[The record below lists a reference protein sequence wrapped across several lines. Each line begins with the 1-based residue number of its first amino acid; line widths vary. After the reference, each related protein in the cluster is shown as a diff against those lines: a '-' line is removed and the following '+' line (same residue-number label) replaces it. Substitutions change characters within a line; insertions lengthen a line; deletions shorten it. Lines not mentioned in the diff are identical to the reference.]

1 MKRIVA
7 LLLAMVMVLGLVAC
21 GGGGGNGD
29 TPNQEPTTTP
39 SEPSEPGDTP
49 PAEPG
54 AFVPVTYEWDVLYD
68 NAFGPFW
75 EGLQDG
81 LAAVDLDER
90 LVKMAYAE
98 SKLLA
103 SGAFVPYTGIGGNYA
118 INRVVPYTTAS
129 VDWGNDTN
137 RFESV
142 LFLTDSYVSTEE
154 RAVLKEKWNE
164 LKGTGTYW
172 EWAKNYMLE
181 QGHTL
186 GTDYASTYGGDP
198 TTWDCMAR
206 WDSNDSLFVC
216 RTLDKLVKYD
226 CENVMQPAL
235 AESWEVNEDSS
246 KFTFHI
252 RPGVKWVDSQ
262 GREVGEVQ
270 ADDWVASLQHVAD
283 CGGGQ
288 EELFCGV
295 IAGYLN
301 YVDGSDPD
309 FTHVGVKALDKYT
322 LEYTLE
328 KPFSVFLTMLTYDG
342 IAAPL
347 CRSYY
352 ESQGGKFG
360 AEFDPASS
368 SYTYGSSPNNI
379 ACCGPFLITSWT
391 EKNSMVF
398 KPNPAYWDPDSIKI
412 NSATL
417 YFISGSDPLQSYNMA
432 QKGEIVGASLNAN
445 SLEQAKK
452 DGVFD
457 DYHFQTR
464 LNSTTFGN
472 FWCLARLGFA
482 NFNDANRMV
491 SPQSHESAD
500 SIDLGAGVYTSDILD
515 DAARAHS
522 AVNNAN
528 FRLAVNM
535 AFDRGAVQAQGNGEE
550 LKYASL
556 RNSYVPATFSSLTKD
571 MTVTLYDGTSVT
583 FPSGAWYGEM
593 LQSFLDDAGVP
604 VKVWNTE
611 IDGGSSDGYDGW
623 YSPENA
629 MAYLNKAI
637 EELAAQG
644 VEVTKENPILLDV
657 PTNSGDPSSY
667 NQMVAFQQSLEA
679 SLQGY
684 VKLNLILGDNY
695 DDINNTGYYTEK
707 GEEINYD
714 YGVTVTGWTPDY
726 GDAGCYLETMAKYTG
741 RMTKP
746 FGFWG

>member
-328 KPFSVFLTMLTYDG
+328 KPFSVFLTMLT
-342 IAAPL
+342 
-347 CRSYY
+347 
-352 ESQGGKFG
+352 
-360 AEFDPASS
+360 
-368 SYTYGSSPNNI
+368 
-379 ACCGPFLITSWT
+379 
-391 EKNSMVF
+391 
-398 KPNPAYWDPDSIKI
+398 
-412 NSATL
+412 
-417 YFISGSDPLQSYNMA
+417 
-432 QKGEIVGASLNAN
+432 
-445 SLEQAKK
+445 
-452 DGVFD
+452 
-457 DYHFQTR
+457 
-464 LNSTTFGN
+464 
-472 FWCLARLGFA
+472 
-482 NFNDANRMV
+482 
-491 SPQSHESAD
+491 
-500 SIDLGAGVYTSDILD
+500 
-515 DAARAHS
+515 
-522 AVNNAN
+522 
-528 FRLAVNM
+528 
-535 AFDRGAVQAQGNGEE
+535 
-550 LKYASL
+550 
-556 RNSYVPATFSSLTKD
+556 
-571 MTVTLYDGTSVT
+571 
-583 FPSGAWYGEM
+583 
-593 LQSFLDDAGVP
+593 
-604 VKVWNTE
+604 
-611 IDGGSSDGYDGW
+611 
-623 YSPENA
+623 
-629 MAYLNKAI
+629 
-637 EELAAQG
+637 
-644 VEVTKENPILLDV
+644 
-657 PTNSGDPSSY
+657 
-667 NQMVAFQQSLEA
+667 
-679 SLQGY
+679 
-684 VKLNLILGDNY
+684 
-695 DDINNTGYYTEK
+695 
-707 GEEINYD
+707 
-714 YGVTVTGWTPDY
+714 
-726 GDAGCYLETMAKYTG
+726 
-741 RMTKP
+741 
-746 FGFWG
+746 